1 MNHNYVAMAV
11 VLLIWAALF
20 FYLMRLEKKVDKL
33 VKDSKKDCSV

>member
-20 FYLMRLEKKVDKL
+20 FYLLRIERKADKL
-33 VKDSKKDCSV
+33 LKDQKKDG